1 MKKWIFTGLLAAGFF
16 MLFAQRTEHLM
27 RGSYENTKLSAFI
40 EAVQAQCGVKVYYPT
55 DLPDTL
61 ISIRAEGL
69 TALGALQLALQG
81 SRWQVSAWHSSLV
94 VLHGERLIDSL
105 PRWRKPDRIGDHQ
118 SLPEKETPRMTED
131 ATDFTRHITV
141 GKRGGRLVSGLARI
155 RGRILN
161 AESGE
166 PVFSATVYLPAVQ
179 SGSVTDPNGYFT
191 LILEP
196 GLYQAEFGYMGFE
209 KQTISLDVLSGGD
222 FSISLKRK
230 IVTMKEVVVSGDRQ
244 MSIKAKDPGL
254 DKISMRNIRELPM
267 MMGER
272 DIMAVS
278 ETLPGI
284 VSAGEGASGLNVRG
298 GDPDQNAFYLNR
310 IPLYNTS
317 HLFGFFPAFNADII
331 RDFSIYKGHVPASY
345 GGRLSSVFNILT
357 RQGNRKT
364 FTAHGGLSPITAN
377 LVAEG
382 PVIRDTLSVLLSGR
396 TTYSDWILKRLN
408 DPDLSASSAGFY
420 DVAASVHYDLSN
432 TQISLVMYHSSDDFR
447 LSGLSEYW
455 YTNSGASLSFRRNF
469 SQSHSGDFTLVA
481 ARYAF
486 GTIGKDPTSLA
497 YRHEY
502 NLTHYEL
509 RLDMR
514 YTPRRGHLMEYG
526 AGITR
531 YGLNRG
537 DVLPN
542 GEGSLRKPVSL
553 GSETGLESAVYL
565 TDTWEATHWLSLSMG
580 LRYTLFTPM
589 GGRDIYLYSPGAP
602 KDPRYITDTLRF
614 AEHTP
619 VAWYHEPDIR
629 ATINLE
635 TDANGSV
642 KLAFNQMW
650 QNLFMLN
657 NTLSVAP
664 NTQWKMAD
672 YHLKPSRSHQ
682 YSAGVFRQFPL
693 ASLEMSAEFFYKRSG
708 DYTLFRDGADFLST
722 PEVETTVIQGQ
733 QRAYGLELFVKRS
746 QRRLEGWM
754 SYTWSRSMAQADG
767 FQDWEK
773 VNKGQAF
780 PSNFDIPHAVNL
792 VLSYHVSRR
801 ITFSAIMTYLSG
813 KPVTYPVSVY
823 YINEVPMLDYSARN
837 AYRIPHYFRTDLSL
851 TLEGNLKKRK
861 LLHSS
866 FNLSVY
872 NLTGRDNPFSVFFR
886 SENGKIKSYSYSVI
900 AVPVFTAT
908 WIFKLGNYAS
918 D

>member
-1 MKKWIFTGLLAAGFF
+1 MVYFP
-16 MLFAQRTEHLM
+16 RT
-27 RGSYENTKLSAFI
+27 
-40 EAVQAQCGVKVYYPT
+40 
-55 DLPDTL
+55 LPDTV
-61 ISIRAEGL
+61 ISIDVDGL
-69 TALGALQLALQG
+69 TAIGALQHALKG
-81 SRWQVSAWHSSLV
+81 SRWQVSAWYSSLV
-94 VLHGERLIDSL
+94 ILREEKLLDSL
-105 PRWRKPDRIGDHQ
+105 PQWRKSGKTGIRQSVPDKEE
-118 SLPEKETPRMTED
+118 LLAMEKKPDNSTLIR
-131 ATDFTRHITV
+131 V
-141 GKRGGRLVSGLARI
+141 GRQGGTLVSGLARI

-166 PVFSATVYLPAVQ
+166 PVFSATLYLPAIKF
-179 SGSVTDPNGYFT
+179 GSVTDPNGYFT
-191 LILEP
+191 LVIQP
-196 GLYQAEFGYMGFE
+196 GLYYAEIGYMGFE
-209 KQTISLDVLSGGD
+209 QKKINLEILSDGDFTISLR
-222 FSISLKRK
+222 RK

-244 MSIKAKDPGL
+244 MSIITKDPGL

-284 VSAGEGASGLNVRG
+284 VSAGEGVSGLNVRG
-298 GDPDQNAFYLNR
+298 GDPDQNAFYMNR

-382 PVIRDTLSVLLSGR
+382 PIIRDTLSVLLSGR
-396 TTYSDWILKRLN
+396 TTFSDWILKRLN

-420 DVAASVHYDLSN
+420 DLAASVHYDLPN
-432 TQISLVMYHSSDDFR
+432 TQVSLVLYHSSDDFR
-447 LSGLSEYW
+447 LSGLSDYW
-455 YTNSGASLSFRRNF
+455 YTNSGASLGFRRNF
-469 SQSHSGDFTLVA
+469 NQSHSGDFTLVA

-486 GTIGKDPTSLA
+486 GTIGKDPVSLA

-502 NLTHYEL
+502 DLTHYEF
-509 RLDMR
+509 RMDMR
-514 YTPRRGHLMEYG
+514 YTPQKGHLMEYG
-526 AGITR
+526 AGIIR

-537 DVLPN
+537 DVLPQ

-553 GSETGLESAVYL
+553 GSETGLESSVYI
-565 TDTWEATHWLSLSMG
+565 TDTWEATRRLSLSVG

-589 GGRDIYLYSPGAP
+589 GGRNIYLYSPGAP
-602 KDPRYITDTLRF
+602 KDPRYVTDTLRYDK
-614 AEHTP
+614 HTP

-629 ATINLE
+629 TTINLV

-664 NTQWKMAD
+664 NTQWKLAD
-672 YHLKPSRSHQ
+672 YHLKPSRSQQ
-682 YSAGVFRQFPL
+682 YSAGVFRQLPQ
-693 ASLEMSAEFFYKRSG
+693 AGLEVSAEFFYKLSG
-708 DYTLFRDGADFLST
+708 NYTLFRDGADFLSAS
-722 PEVETTVIQGQ
+722 EVETTVIQGEQ
-733 QRAYGLELFVKRS
+733 KAYGLELFIKRS
-746 QRRLEGWM
+746 QRRLEGWL
-754 SYTWSRSMAQADG
+754 SYTWSRSLAHANG
-767 FQDWEK
+767 IQDWEK
-773 VNKGQAF
+773 VNNGAVF

-792 VLSYHVSRR
+792 VLSYHLSRR
-801 ITFSAIMTYLSG
+801 ITFSTIMTYLSG

-823 YINEVPMLDYSARN
+823 YINTVPMLDYSARN

-866 FNLSVY
+866 FNFSVY
-872 NLTGRDNPFSVFFR
+872 NLTGRDNPFSVFFKL
-886 SENGKIKSYSYSVI
+886 EEGKIKSYQYSVI
-900 AVPVFTAT
+900 AVPIFTAT